1 MEENKG
7 FKLKGSSLYGKINL
21 NRGGQDKMAD
31 GRPKS
36 SALQM
41 HKPGHVDPDAPGTPG
56 TPGYEPSVKS
66 TDYLTKSK
74 KGQPSASTDGK
85 KRNIKAEESI
95 NDIGDEINFLEEDYN
110 NDKVSKSQY
119 DAKMKIL
126 REKERVALKANKAE

>member
-74 KGQPSASTDGK
+74 KGQPSESTGQINRDY
-85 KRNIKAEESI
+85 KAEELV
-95 NDIGDEINFLEEDYN
+95 NDIGDEINFLTEDYD
-110 NDKVSKSQY
+110 NDRMSKSQY

-126 REKERVALKANKAE
+126 REKERVAIKANKS

>member
-74 KGQPSASTDGK
+74 KGQPSASTGEK
-85 KRNIKAEESI
+85 KRNYKAEEAV
-95 NDIGDEINFLEEDYN
+95 NDIGDQIDFLEEDYN
-110 NDKVSKSQY
+110 NDRVSKSQY

-126 REKERVALKANKAE
+126 REKERVAIEANKS

>member
-1 MEENKG
+1 MAFKMKG
-7 FKLKGSSLYGKINL
+7 MSFGNSPLKK
-21 NRGGQDKMAD
+21 
-31 GRPKS
+31 
-36 SALQM
+36 

-74 KGQPSASTDGK
+74 KGQPSASTGEK
-85 KRNIKAEESI
+85 KRNYKAEEAV
-95 NDIGDEINFLEEDYN
+95 NDIGDEITNLTEDYN

-126 REKERVALKANKAE
+126 REKERVAIEANKAR